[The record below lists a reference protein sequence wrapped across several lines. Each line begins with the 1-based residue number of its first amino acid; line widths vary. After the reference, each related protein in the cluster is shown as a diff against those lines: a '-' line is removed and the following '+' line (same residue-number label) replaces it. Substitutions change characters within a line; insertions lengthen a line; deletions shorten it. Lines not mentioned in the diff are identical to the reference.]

1 MAGESLTGRH
11 GEIPVR
17 WYGDPDAGRPPLVWL
32 HGGGF
37 AHGDLDMPESHAVA
51 GAVARSGRAVVAV
64 GYRLVPYPVPV
75 DDVADAF
82 AAVRDRAPG
91 GRVVLGGAS
100 AGACLAAA
108 AALRMRDE
116 RRPGPDRLVL
126 AYGTFHAALPA
137 ASRAL
142 WRRLAGRWWWRQ
154 MGGRDVARMNRAYV
168 GAAVA
173 DPHALPG
180 GHDLAG
186 LPPALLLDAD
196 RDRLR
201 ASGERFAREL
211 ADAAVPHEHHVVAG
225 TPHGFLNRPAHP
237 GFAAGVA
244 RIVRWLDGTDHSS

>member
-1 MAGESLTGRH
+1 MPTHRSALTSCCS
-11 GEIPVR
+11 PTPS
-17 WYGDPDAGRPPLVWL
+17 Y
-32 HGGGF
+32 
-37 AHGDLDMPESHAVA
+37 AVA
-51 GAVARSGRAVVAV
+51 GAIAASGRPVVTV
-64 GYRLVPYPVPV
+64 GYRLVPYPEPV
-75 DDVADAF
+75 DDVVDAF
-82 AAVRDRAPG
+82 AAVRERATG

-108 AALRMRDE
+108 AALRLRDE
-116 RRPGPDRLVL
+116 RRPGPERLVL

-142 WRRLAGRWWWRQ
+142 RGRLAGRWWWRQ
-154 MGGRDVARMNRAYV
+154 TWRRDVARMNRAYA
-168 GAAVA
+168 GAALA
-173 DPHALPG
+173 EPHALPG

-211 ADAAVPHEHHVVAG
+211 AGAAVPHEHHVVAG

-237 GFAAGVA
+237 GFAAGIA
-244 RIVRWLDGTDHSS
+244 RIVAWLDATDHSSWM